1 MGKTTKAKREPRR
14 HGGWEDRLADYA
26 IRALVWMAMR
36 LPVRTRL
43 KLVSWIVRRLVAP
56 VIGWPARVRANL
68 AYVWPDLPEA
78 EARRITDQVID
89 NVARAF
95 IENYDVPEMLERG
108 ARAKLTGPGLAAV
121 EQARAEGRPVLLV
134 TAHYGSGECGRCAM
148 VARGYK
154 IGGLI
159 RPMSNPFFNEH
170 YVQNMRD
177 ICEPVFEQGRR
188 GTMGLIKHIR
198 DGGMAV
204 LLFDVFD
211 SAGVPI
217 DFLGKPAPTLTSVA
231 DIALK
236 TGALVVPYFGIRH
249 PDRYGIDAVLEE
261 PIAHGDPVDMMRE
274 ATRRLEARIKQDPGQ
289 WMWLHRRWKPKRQE
303 KRQRKRAAA
312 SM

>member
-1 MGKTTKAKREPRR
+1 MGKAKKKQRQ
-14 HGGWEDRLADYA
+14 HGGWQDRLSDWA
-26 IRALVWMAMR
+26 IRALIRGALL

-43 KLVSWIVRRLVAP
+43 NTVSWIVRRLVAP
-56 VIGWPARVRANL
+56 LVGWPARVRANL

-78 EARRITDQVID
+78 EVRKITEQAID

-95 IENYDVPEMLERG
+95 IENYDVPEMLARG
-108 ARAKLTGPGLAAV
+108 ARAPLGGPGLAAV

-134 TAHYGSGECGRCAM
+134 TGHYGSGECGRCALL
-148 VARGYK
+148 ARGYQ

-170 YVQNMRD
+170 YTQNMRD
-177 ICEPVFEQGRR
+177 IGEPVFEQGRR

-198 DGGMAV
+198 DGGMAI
-204 LLFDVFD
+204 LLFDVYD

-249 PDRYGIDAVLEE
+249 ADRYGFDAVLEE
-261 PIAHGDPVDMMRE
+261 PIPHGDPVDMMRE
-274 ATRRLEARIKQDPGQ
+274 ATRRLEARIKEDPGQ

-312 SM
+312 TMGP